1 MHNDV
6 LNEVLKGGELLKIRG
21 LWRSGGSSEY
31 IDHLHHYPRSF
42 VPPPATAQNSQHHH
56 LPGTSSQGR
65 EARIQIANY
74 ERERPVVLRNNPGKR
89 SPACD
94 QSMASSRPPAYYT
107 PTVSSVYVKKD
118 MARDPGSSG
127 ADCEACRIT
136 LQSSSSS
143 SSSNEANPEIR
154 PPPPM
159 PQKDPSITGRGH
171 PSMMEN
177 HFISSSSQQ
186 NINNSNQ
193 PNSVNQVYPSKSVP
207 EAIDPPTPHMSERER
222 AMQIIHQTPSGTSP
236 RSRFPPGPNLS
247 DMPIKQEPQDWHE
260 EYEQKPLPRVEVPV
274 KREVVYH
281 DEADTGSGADDGP
294 PCGPMYTPLSCE
306 LCKATFTVPGEWVR
320 HIENH
325 AETPQTV
332 PKKRRRTEVS
342 AGGVHLVGCG

>member
-31 IDHLHHYPRSF
+31 IDHLHHYPRNF
-42 VPPPATAQNSQHHH
+42 VAPPATAQSSQHHH

-65 EARIQIANY
+65 DARIQIAAY
-74 ERERPVVLRNNPGKR
+74 ERERPVVIRNNPGER
-89 SPACD
+89 SPARD
-94 QSMASSRPPAYYT
+94 QPIISSRPTATYA

-118 MARDPGSSG
+118 MAQDPGNSS

-136 LQSSSSS
+136 LQSSSS
-143 SSSNEANPEIR
+143 NEANPEVR
-154 PPPPM
+154 PHPPM
-159 PQKDPSITGRGH
+159 PQIDPSAARVQ

-177 HFISSSSQQ
+177 HFNSSSQQ
-186 NINNSNQ
+186 NIINNANQ
-193 PNSVNQVYPSKSVP
+193 PKSLNQLYSSKAVS
-207 EAIDPPTPHMSERER
+207 EAINPSSSHMSEREGAR
-222 AMQIIHQTPSGTSP
+222 QIIHHPPSGSSFVKT
-236 RSRFPPGPNLS
+236 RSRFPPGPNLN
-247 DMPIKQEPQDWHE
+247 DMPIKQEPPDWHE
-260 EYEQKPLPRVEVPV
+260 EYEQKPQLEVQV
-274 KREVVYH
+274 KREVIYH

-294 PCGPMYTPLSCE
+294 PNGPMYTPLSCE
-306 LCKATFTVPGEWVR
+306 LCKETFTVPGEWVR

-342 AGGVHLVGCG
+342 AEGVKLGG